1 MPYDGLA
8 FRDPIA
14 DRLEQAHARLRD
26 RRNWIS
32 GKYFE
37 EDGRG
42 DRYCVLG
49 ALAEDPAG
57 DGCMIS
63 DADGRKTVVWL
74 GRHLTGA
81 DMSFGEAAKV
91 VYNYNDGYAA
101 VEQVSHSLAS
111 LLFFTRE
118 REIDGHGRVL
128 DMLSTARDVRLKE
141 LGILDRRLATI
152 ADG

>member
-1 MPYDGLA
+1 MPYDGLE

-26 RRNWIS
+26 RQHWIS

-49 ALAEDPAG
+49 ALAEDAAG

-63 DADGRKTVVWL
+63 DADGRKTVMWL
-74 GRHLTGA
+74 GRHLAGA
-81 DMSFGEAAKV
+81 DMSFDAAAKV

-101 VEQVSHSLAS
+101 LEQVSQSLS
-111 LLFFTRE
+111 GLLFMTRN

-141 LGILDRRLATI
+141 LGLADRPLATV
-152 ADG
+152 AD

>member
-1 MPYDGLA
+1 MPYDGLE

-14 DRLEQAHARLRD
+14 DRLEQAHTRLRD
-26 RRNWIS
+26 RRHWIS

-37 EDGRG
+37 EDGQG

-63 DADGRKTVVWL
+63 DADGRRAVMWL
-74 GRHLTGA
+74 GRHLAGA
-81 DMSFGEAAKV
+81 DMSFDAASKV

-128 DMLSTARDVRLKE
+128 DMLRKARDVRLKE
-141 LGILDRRLATI
+141 LGIADRPLSAI
-152 ADG
+152 AD

>member
-49 ALAEDPAG
+49 AMAEDPAG
-57 DGCMIS
+57 DGCMVS
-63 DADGRKTVVWL
+63 DVDGRRAVTWL
-74 GRHLTGA
+74 AQHLTSA
-81 DMSFGEAAKV
+81 EMSFDDAAKV
-91 VYNYNDGYAA
+91 IYNYNDGFAA
-101 VEQVSHSLAS
+101 LEQVSHSLS
-111 LLFFTRE
+111 SVFFMTRNS
-118 REIDGHGRVL
+118 EIDGHGRVL
-128 DMLSTARDVRLKE
+128 NMLQKARDVRLEE
-141 LGILDRRLATI
+141 LGIADRPMQTTA
-152 ADG
+152 G

>member
-1 MPYDGLA
+1 MPYDGLE

-63 DADGRKTVVWL
+63 DADGRRTVLWL
-74 GRHLTGA
+74 AQHLTDA
-81 DMSFGEAAKV
+81 EMSFDSAAKV
-91 VYNYNDGYAA
+91 VYNYNDGFAA
-101 VEQVSHSLAS
+101 LEQVSHSLS
-111 LLFFTRE
+111 GLLFMTRK

-141 LGILDRRLATI
+141 LGLADRPLSTI
-152 ADG
+152 TD

>member
-14 DRLEQAHARLRD
+14 GRLEQAHARLQD

-57 DGCMIS
+57 DGCMVS
-63 DADGRKTVVWL
+63 DADGRRTVLWL
-74 GRHLTGA
+74 ARYLTDA
-81 DMSFGEAAKV
+81 DMSFEEAAKV
-91 VYNYNDGYAA
+91 VYNYNDGFAA
-101 VEQVSHSLAS
+101 VEQVSHSLVS
-111 LLFFTRE
+111 LFFMTRA

-128 DMLSTARDVRLKE
+128 GMLREARDARLEE
-141 LGILDRRLATI
+141 LGVADRPMASV
-152 ADG
+152 AG

>member
-1 MPYDGLA
+1 MPYDGLE

-14 DRLEQAHARLRD
+14 DRLEQAHTRLRD
-26 RRNWIS
+26 RQHWIS

-63 DADGRKTVVWL
+63 DADGRQTVLWL
-74 GRHLTGA
+74 AQHITDA
-81 DMSFGEAAKV
+81 EMSFDEAAKV

-101 VEQVSHSLAS
+101 LEQVSQSLS
-111 LLFFTRE
+111 GLLFMTRN

-128 DMLSTARDVRLKE
+128 GMLSTARDVRLKE
-141 LGILDRRLATI
+141 LGLANRPLATI
-152 ADG
+152 AD

>member
-49 ALAEDPAG
+49 AMAEDPAG
-57 DGCMIS
+57 DGCMVS
-63 DADGRKTVVWL
+63 DADGRRAVTWL
-74 GRHLTGA
+74 AQNLTDA
-81 DMSFGEAAKV
+81 EMSFGDAAKV
-91 VYNYNDGYAA
+91 IYNYNDGFAA
-101 VEQVSHSLAS
+101 LEQVSHSLS
-111 LLFFTRE
+111 SVFFMTRNP
-118 REIDGHGRVL
+118 EIDGHGRVL
-128 DMLSTARDVRLKE
+128 DMLRKARDVRLEE
-141 LGILDRRLATI
+141 LGIADRPMATT
-152 ADG
+152 AD